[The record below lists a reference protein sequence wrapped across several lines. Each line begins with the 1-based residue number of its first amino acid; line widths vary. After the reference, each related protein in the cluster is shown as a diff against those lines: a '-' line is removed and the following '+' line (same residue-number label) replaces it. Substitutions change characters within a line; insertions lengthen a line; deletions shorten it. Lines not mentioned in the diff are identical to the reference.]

1 MNTFRGVNLR
11 IQSGSKILLQGLN
24 LDLNA
29 GECLA
34 LVGESGSGKS
44 LTALALMGLL
54 PPGLEAVWQ
63 ECSDSLS
70 AKAMVFQEPMS
81 ALNPTMRVG
90 RQVAEA
96 AESALGLSR
105 PAARERALA
114 ELRRVQLSDPEEVMR
129 KYPHQLSGGQ
139 RQRVMIAMAIA
150 MDPQLLICD
159 EPTTALD
166 HQVAFEILALL
177 RVLQRERG
185 MAMLFISH
193 DWDAVAEVADRVV
206 VLRQGEV
213 VESGSLE
220 ALLHRPQQ
228 PYTLGL
234 LASRPPEQGK
244 PLRLPTVQD
253 FLEGRMPETAQRP
266 LFPGGNVILKLR
278 SLSKSYGG
286 KAILS
291 DFDLELR
298 EGETLG
304 LVGASGSGKSTIAR
318 CLVGLEQ
325 PDGGEIT
332 YRGTR
337 IDRLSPKERR
347 QYAREIQYIFQDPF
361 SSLPP
366 RMRVGELLEEPLM
379 VHGLCKNSAQRKA
392 RVTELLQSV
401 GLAPED
407 AQKYPHEFSGGQRQR
422 IGIARALTLE
432 PKLLICDE
440 SVSALDV
447 SVQAQVL
454 NLLNDLKDQ
463 FGFSYLFISH
473 DARVVRYMS
482 DRTVELAA
490 SN

>member
-1 MNTFRGVNLR
+1 MSEFHGVNLCVR
-11 IQSGSKILLQGLN
+11 AGEAALLSGLN
-24 LDLNA
+24 LDLRA
-29 GECLA
+29 GECVA

-44 LTALALMGLL
+44 LTALTLMGLL
-54 PPGLEAVWQ
+54 PPK
-63 ECSDSLS
+63 LS
-70 AKAMVFQEPMS
+70 AQWDSVRDELPRKAMVFQEPMS

-96 AESALGLSR
+96 AEAALGLR
-105 PAARERALA
+105 RVEATARALE
-114 ELRRVQLSDPEEVMR
+114 ELRRVHLPDPEGAMR

-139 RQRVMIAMAIA
+139 RQRVMIAMAMA
-150 MDPQLLICD
+150 MDPALLICD

-166 HQVAFEILALL
+166 HEVAFELL
-177 RVLQRERG
+177 DLLKDLQRDRG

-193 DWDAVAEVADRVV
+193 DFEAVAHVADQVV
-206 VLRQGEV
+206 VLRAGAV
-213 VESGSLE
+213 VETGSVADVLQ
-220 ALLHRPQQ
+220 RPQQ
-228 PYTLGL
+228 PYTRGL
-234 LASRPPEQGK
+234 LASRPPESGK

-253 FLEGRMPETAQRP
+253 FLDGTPPSAIERP
-266 LFPGGNVILKLR
+266 VFKGGGEVLAVRGLR
-278 SLSKSYGG
+278 KTFKGQAVLDGF
-286 KAILS
+286 ALVVH
-291 DFDLELR
+291 

-325 PDGGEIT
+325 PDDGEIT

-337 IDRLSPKERR
+337 IDQLTPEERR
-347 QYAREIQYIFQDPF
+347 RFAREIQYIFQDPF

-366 RMRVGELLEEPLM
+366 RMKVGALLEEPLR
-379 VHGLCKNSAQRKA
+379 VHGLGDAAQRRA
-392 RVTELLQSV
+392 RVAELLEAV
-401 GLAPED
+401 GLPPSATE
-407 AQKYPHEFSGGQRQR
+407 KYPHEFSGGQRQR

-432 PKLLICDE
+432 PKVLICDE
-440 SVSALDV
+440 SVAALDV

-454 NLLNDLKDQ
+454 NLLNDLKDR
-463 FGFSYLFISH
+463 FRFSYVFISH

>member
-1 MNTFRGVNLR
+1 MSEFHGVNLCVR
-11 IQSGSKILLQGLN
+11 AGEAALLSGLN
-24 LDLNA
+24 LDLRA
-29 GECLA
+29 GECVA

-44 LTALALMGLL
+44 LTALTLMGLL
-54 PPGLEAVWQ
+54 PPK
-63 ECSDSLS
+63 LS
-70 AKAMVFQEPMS
+70 ARWDSVRDELPRKAMVFQEPMS

-96 AESALGLSR
+96 AEAALGLR
-105 PAARERALA
+105 RAEATARALE
-114 ELRRVQLSDPEEVMR
+114 ELRRVHLPDPEGAMR

-139 RQRVMIAMAIA
+139 RQRVMIAMAMA
-150 MDPQLLICD
+150 MDPALLICD

-166 HQVAFEILALL
+166 HEVAFELL
-177 RVLQRERG
+177 DLLKDLQRDRG

-193 DWDAVAEVADRVV
+193 DFEAVAHVADQVV
-206 VLRQGEV
+206 VLRAGAV
-213 VESGSLE
+213 VETGSVADVLQ
-220 ALLHRPQQ
+220 RPQQ
-228 PYTLGL
+228 PYTRGL
-234 LASRPPEQGK
+234 LASRPPESGK

-253 FLEGRMPETAQRP
+253 FLDGTPPSAIERP
-266 LFPGGNVILKLR
+266 VFKGGDEVLAVRGLR
-278 SLSKSYGG
+278 KTFKGQAVLDGF
-286 KAILS
+286 ALVVH
-291 DFDLELR
+291 

-325 PDGGEIT
+325 PDDGEIT

-337 IDRLSPKERR
+337 IDQLTPEERR
-347 QYAREIQYIFQDPF
+347 RFAREIQYIFQDPF

-366 RMRVGELLEEPLM
+366 RMKVGALLEEPLR
-379 VHGLCKNSAQRKA
+379 VHGLGDAAQRRA
-392 RVTELLQSV
+392 RVAELLEAV
-401 GLAPED
+401 GLPPSATE
-407 AQKYPHEFSGGQRQR
+407 KYPHEFSGGQRQR

-432 PKLLICDE
+432 PKVLICDE
-440 SVSALDV
+440 SVAALDV

-454 NLLNDLKDQ
+454 NLLNDLKDR
-463 FGFSYLFISH
+463 FRFSYVFISH

>member
-1 MNTFRGVNLR
+1 MSEFHGVNLCVR
-11 IQSGSKILLQGLN
+11 AGDTALLSGLN
-24 LDLNA
+24 VDLRA
-29 GECLA
+29 GECVA

-44 LTALALMGLL
+44 LTALTLMGLL
-54 PPGLEAVWQ
+54 PPK
-63 ECSDSLS
+63 LS
-70 AKAMVFQEPMS
+70 ARWDSVRDELPRKAMVFQEPMS

-96 AESALGLSR
+96 AEAALGLR
-105 PAARERALA
+105 RAEATARALE
-114 ELRRVQLSDPEEVMR
+114 ELRRVHLPDPESAMR

-139 RQRVMIAMAIA
+139 RQRVMIAMAMA
-150 MDPQLLICD
+150 MDPALLICD

-166 HQVAFEILALL
+166 HEVAFELL
-177 RVLQRERG
+177 DLLKDLQRDRG

-193 DWDAVAEVADRVV
+193 DFEAVAHVADQVV
-206 VLRQGEV
+206 VLRAGAV
-213 VESGSLE
+213 VETGSVAEVLQ
-220 ALLHRPQQ
+220 RPQQ
-228 PYTLGL
+228 PYTRGL
-234 LASRPPEQGK
+234 LASRPPESGK

-253 FLEGRMPETAQRP
+253 FMDGTPPSAVERP
-266 LFPGGNVILKLR
+266 VFKGSDEVLAVRGLR
-278 SLSKSYGG
+278 KTFKGQAVLDGF
-286 KAILS
+286 ALV
-291 DFDLELR
+291 LH

-325 PDGGEIT
+325 PDDGEIT

-337 IDRLSPKERR
+337 IDQLTPEERR
-347 QYAREIQYIFQDPF
+347 RFAREIQYIFQDPF

-366 RMRVGELLEEPLM
+366 RMKVGALLEEPLR
-379 VHGLCKNSAQRKA
+379 VHGLGDAAQRRA
-392 RVTELLQSV
+392 RVAELLEAV
-401 GLAPED
+401 GLPPSATE
-407 AQKYPHEFSGGQRQR
+407 KYPHEFSGGQRQR

-432 PKLLICDE
+432 PKVLICDE
-440 SVSALDV
+440 SVAALDV

-454 NLLNDLKDQ
+454 NLLNDLKDR
-463 FGFSYLFISH
+463 FRFSYVFISH

>member
-11 IQSGSKILLQGLN
+11 VQSGSKILLQGLD

-63 ECSDSLS
+63 ECRDNLS

-105 PAARERALA
+105 PAARDRALA
-114 ELRRVQLSDPEEVMR
+114 ELRRVQLPDPEEVMR
-129 KYPHQLSGGQ
+129 KYPHELSGGQ

-166 HQVAFEILALL
+166 HQVAFEILGLL
-177 RVLQRERG
+177 RALQRERG

-220 ALLHRPQQ
+220 SLLIRPQQ
-228 PYTLGL
+228 PYT
-234 LASRPPEQGK
+234 R
-244 PLRLPTVQD
+244 
-253 FLEGRMPETAQRP
+253 
-266 LFPGGNVILKLR
+266 
-278 SLSKSYGG
+278 
-286 KAILS
+286 
-291 DFDLELR
+291 
-298 EGETLG
+298 
-304 LVGASGSGKSTIAR
+304 
-318 CLVGLEQ
+318 
-325 PDGGEIT
+325 
-332 YRGTR
+332 
-337 IDRLSPKERR
+337 
-347 QYAREIQYIFQDPF
+347 
-361 SSLPP
+361 
-366 RMRVGELLEEPLM
+366 
-379 VHGLCKNSAQRKA
+379 
-392 RVTELLQSV
+392 
-401 GLAPED
+401 
-407 AQKYPHEFSGGQRQR
+407 
-422 IGIARALTLE
+422 
-432 PKLLICDE
+432 
-440 SVSALDV
+440 
-447 SVQAQVL
+447 
-454 NLLNDLKDQ
+454 
-463 FGFSYLFISH
+463 
-473 DARVVRYMS
+473 
-482 DRTVELAA
+482 
-490 SN
+490 